1 MTAASVCTLVVVRS
15 WILIAL
21 LIGCGSRSPSAS
33 EPDEDEEFDE
43 SVFVEGEAP
52 PPAPPV
58 RRPEPETLPLPT
70 ADPKAAFELA
80 DNAYNLGEYATAV
93 GYFKATY
100 QLHPDPVL
108 LFDIAQALRL
118 MDDCYNAV
126 AYYRRYLAAVPDAK
140 NRDQVDQRVTELLE
154 RCPDA

>member
-1 MTAASVCTLVVVRS
+1 VGVRR

-21 LIGCGSRSPSAS
+21 LMGCGSRSPSAG

-43 SVFVEGEAP
+43 SVFAEGDAP

-58 RRPEPETLPLPT
+58 RRPEPDPLPLPT
-70 ADPKAAFELA
+70 ADPRAAFRLA
-80 DNAYNLGEYATAV
+80 DDAYNLGEYATAV

-100 QLHPDPVL
+100 QLHPDAVL
-108 LFDIAQALRL
+108 LFDIAQAFRM

-126 AYYRRYLAAVPDAK
+126 AYYRRYLAAVPGAK
-140 NRDQVDQRVTELLE
+140 NRGDVEQRVAELLE